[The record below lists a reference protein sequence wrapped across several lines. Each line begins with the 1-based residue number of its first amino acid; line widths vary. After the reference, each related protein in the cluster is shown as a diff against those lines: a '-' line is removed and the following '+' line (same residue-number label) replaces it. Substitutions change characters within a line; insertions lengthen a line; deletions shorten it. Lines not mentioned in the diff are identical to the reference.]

1 MHPLKEPIVANAQV
15 QQKPK
20 PEYAIYGCEIV
31 PATKLWPDREQCV
44 GKFIA
49 MGRTQEEVDPELQG
63 IRTSLLVKVDL
74 EAGYVETL
82 NSIYRI
88 K

>member
-1 MHPLKEPIVANAQV
+1 MADTQA

-20 PEYAIYGCEIV
+20 PEYPIYGHQIISAE
-31 PATKLWPDREQCV
+31 TLWPDRPQCV
-44 GKFIA
+44 GKFVAI
-49 MGRTQEEVDPELQG
+49 GRCQEAIEPDVQG

-74 EAGYVETL
+74 EAGYIETL

-88 K
+88 KS